1 MKTARSNLV
10 IMPNSEQTEHASR
23 EGAMSRQMRPEN
35 AMPIFH
41 GTTGANGL
49 IPGSQQARGDCS
61 PSRGNTLQQVLAGGT
76 KHGPTQPGPRQQRNR
91 LHSQDTAGLLLHRIQ
106 SSRKQQG
113 LRQSQTNL
121 LRKHL

>member
-76 KHGPTQPGPRQQRNR
+76 KHGPTQPGPRQERKR
-91 LHSQDTAGLLLHRIQ
+91 LNSQDNAGLILHRIHSTSKHKGQ
-106 SSRKQQG
+106 
-113 LRQSQTNL
+113 RQSQTYL
-121 LRKHL
+121 TGMH